1 MDSLKS
7 SRMQDTIKMVIDL
20 FFLSDE
26 AGRKPL
32 HPVSVSEALYNLEA
46 LSMGEGEIKGHPAD
60 ALL

>member
-1 MDSLKS
+1 
-7 SRMQDTIKMVIDL
+7 MQDTIKMVIDL